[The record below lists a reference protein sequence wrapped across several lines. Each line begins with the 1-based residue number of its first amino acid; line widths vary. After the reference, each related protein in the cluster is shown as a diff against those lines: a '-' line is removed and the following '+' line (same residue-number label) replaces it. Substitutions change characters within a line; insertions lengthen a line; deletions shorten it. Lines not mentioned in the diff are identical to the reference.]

1 VAAKKEHDALF
12 KKLRIKPPMSIAVLH
27 APPDHEERLRRL
39 PARVERVARVR
50 GELDLIHT
58 FASEKRAILDEAPKL
73 AKALKPGG
81 ILWVSYPKGKTLPT
95 DLNRD
100 ILREAL
106 VLVGLEAVSNVAIDE
121 TWSALRFKRVEGG
134 GA

>member
-1 VAAKKEHDALF
+1 MAGEAEALF
-12 KKLRIKPPMSIAVLH
+12 KKLQIKPRMCIAVLH
-27 APPDHEERLRRL
+27 APPDHEKRLRWL
-39 PARVERVARVR
+39 PAGVERVASVR

-58 FASEKRAILDEAPKL
+58 FASEKKAILAEAPKL

-81 ILWVSYPKGKTLPT
+81 VLWVSYPKGKTRPT

-106 VLVGLEAVSNVAIDE
+106 AEIGLEAVSIIAIDD
-121 TWSALRFKRVEGG
+121 TWSALRFKRVAAGS
-134 GA
+134 A